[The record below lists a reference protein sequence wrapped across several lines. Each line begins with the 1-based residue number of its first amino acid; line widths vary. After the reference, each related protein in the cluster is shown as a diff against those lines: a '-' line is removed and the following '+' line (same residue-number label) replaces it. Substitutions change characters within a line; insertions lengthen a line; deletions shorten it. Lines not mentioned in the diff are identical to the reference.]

1 MKITKRWV
9 DQVSASAKDAF
20 FWDDTLKGFGLKVTR
35 GGKKN
40 FVLQTR
46 LKGELRRFTIGQYGQ
61 PWSVDQARQKA
72 LEILAD
78 ITRDI
83 DLLAEKR
90 AARQQISLAELAE
103 RYQATGMNHKRQSTR
118 DVEAGLIK
126 RHILPLLGRRR
137 VAELTKADIQM
148 FVHDIAAGKTATD
161 VKTKSRGRAIVKG
174 GQGTANR
181 TLDLLASMLTFA
193 VDIGARSDNPAK
205 GMKKFNLKKH
215 DRYLTAE
222 ELSRL
227 GKALNEASDVGASQF
242 ALSAI
247 KFLLL
252 TGCRRGEALT
262 LRWSWVD
269 LDRQIAKLPV
279 SKTGQKV
286 VVLGDGAVEL
296 LKGLPRVEGSEL
308 VFPSSAGGNVP
319 ISLQKAWAKVR
330 DRAGLSDLRLHDLR
344 HNFASTAVS
353 SGHSLYLVGKLLGHT
368 QPQATQRYAHLA
380 DDPVREAA
388 NIVSISVVE
397 GLKL

>member
-9 DQVSASAKDAF
+9 DQVSASEKDAF

-72 LEILAD
+72 LEMLGD

-83 DLLAEKR
+83 DPLAEKR
-90 AARQQISLAELAE
+90 AARQQISLVELAE

-193 VDIGARSDNPAK
+193 VDMGARLDNPAK
-205 GMKKFNLKKH
+205 GVKKFNLKKH

-227 GKALNEASDVGASQF
+227 GKALNEASDVVASQF

-269 LDRQIAKLPV
+269 LDRQIAKLPI

-308 VFPSSAGGNVP
+308 VFPSSAGGDIP
-319 ISLQKAWAKVR
+319 ISLQKVWAKVR
-330 DRAGLSDLRLHDLR
+330 NRAGLSDLRLHDLR

-368 QPQATQRYAHLA
+368 QPQTTQRYAHIA
-380 DDPVREAA
+380 DNPLREAA
-388 NIVSISVVE
+388 NIVSISVGQ
-397 GLKL
+397 GLKF